1 VAKPGLDPLPLHV
14 WEFHHHRE
22 LMAIVKQTMVRA
34 NRDRL
39 YSSGVFDRA
48 PRPVT
53 ITGPKRAR

>member
-1 VAKPGLDPLPLHV
+1 
-14 WEFHHHRE
+14 
-22 LMAIVKQTMVRA
+22 MVRA